1 MASLASSRSL
11 GLPWTRQQGPSAT
24 DALLARYDAA
34 EGRQAWNGGDQFEH
48 QPQQHRRPLSSLR
61 TTGTPL
67 NAIHETLI
75 EHDDGPDRVTA
86 APTFTPDQAALGQT
100 REEDKQALRDPF
112 VRVPLDSEYGRAPSY
127 SHSDS
132 SPSTLGRRGDASPLS
147 RLSSLWS
154 PTESSNS
161 TASEVFPVGSTTSD
175 DDLNRS
181 ASEWTNPPSLLE
193 GFKSNKPKPQPLDLA
208 SYKEA
213 SSCLL
218 SPPVDISEHR
228 RDSFTFYLPADLRLD
243 SPSPPA
249 VGAGAKQNRPF
260 GSSALLHSPQPRRPS
275 LVLASEHATLADDPY
290 TPCWDVEPLPSSETS
305 LLPVA
310 ATQDH
315 KTSLGES
322 FSGEIPPAHA
332 NGTRTVPPRRTQAAQ
347 DRQAAELEAI
357 FRPRTVNRPA
367 LAQPGPAGVVTV
379 ASASTELP
387 VGYPLSPEDV
397 ERVAKLHNGR
407 IPSIQQLA
415 PADNARSDKYEPI
428 VNTGNQGPM
437 VVQAGDWRCGVCTF
451 VVSLSLPFAGWP
463 SQSGSARRS
472 DEPSSSRT
480 LADLLTSQNWRRR
493 RICLR
498 CFPYANDI
506 GKVLTIQ
513 SHRAAHL
520 ATPPSS
526 TTLPG
531 KGPVPPFG
539 PAHTRIASAPVCM
552 PSAEMYPSGIPSA
565 DVLALARSAS
575 YPSSLGLPYRPATTA
590 AVPAAPMTTTATST
604 CAAPYLYPAYS
615 TAMPTYAPAPA
626 QAAPSS
632 YGLASNPNLAK
643 VPQTPPSSRH
653 SQQQQQPYPHGF
665 IGPGSS
671 YWMLDDSPASA
682 STLSAQSA
690 CDYYSKKLLRQQPQ
704 PQQGPRIAT
713 GSMHSSTRPP
723 LVDYFAGTTK
733 MHDAHCVRGQQH
745 PAPALPPKGFLL
757 AGTVSL

>member
-11 GLPWTRQQGPSAT
+11 GLPWTRQQGPIAT
-24 DALLARYDAA
+24 DASLARYDAA
-34 EGRQAWNGGDQFEH
+34 EGRQACRGGDQFEH

-75 EHDDGPDRVTA
+75 EHDDGPDRVTGT
-86 APTFTPDQAALGQT
+86 PTFAPEQAALGSLGQT
-100 REEDKQALRDPF
+100 REEDKQASRDPL
-112 VRVPLDSEYGRAPSY
+112 VPVSLDSEYARILSY
-127 SHSDS
+127 SHS
-132 SPSTLGRRGDASPLS
+132 SPSALGRRGDASPLS
-147 RLSSLWS
+147 RLSNLWS
-154 PTESSNS
+154 PTDSSDS
-161 TASEVFPVGSTTSD
+161 TPSEVFPVGSITSD
-175 DDLNRS
+175 DGQIRS
-181 ASEWTNPPSLLE
+181 ASVETTPPSLLG
-193 GFKSNKPKPQPLDLA
+193 GFKINKAKPQPLDLA
-208 SYKEA
+208 SNKEA
-213 SSCLL
+213 STCLL
-218 SPPVDISEHR
+218 SPPVDISEYR

-243 SPSPPA
+243 SPSPPG

-315 KTSLGES
+315 KTSLGEC

-379 ASASTELP
+379 ASVSTELP

-437 VVQAGDWRCGVCTF
+437 VVQAGDWRCG
-451 VVSLSLPFAGWP
+451 
-463 SQSGSARRS
+463 
-472 DEPSSSRT
+472 
-480 LADLLTSQNWRRR
+480 NWRRR
-493 RICLR
+493 HICLR

-513 SHRAAHL
+513 SHRVAHL

-590 AVPAAPMTTTATST
+590 AIPAAPMTTTATST
-604 CAAPYLYPAYS
+604 CTAPYLYPAYS

-632 YGLASNPNLAK
+632 YGLVSNPNLAK

-690 CDYYSKKLLRQQPQ
+690 GDYYSKKLLRQQPQ
-704 PQQGPRIAT
+704 PQQGPRFAT

-733 MHDAHCVRGQQH
+733 MHDGHCVRGQQQ

-757 AGTVSL
+757 AGTVSLSSGGDYA